1 MLLRAGALDN
11 RAFRYSAMVGAGVVA
26 CLVVVWS
33 ADDATTPASAA
44 DTLAV
49 RFPAQTP
56 VAGTPAQPQVDQRR
70 ADADRALF
78 IPSATYPPT
87 LAMSRAAPP
96 PASPAPAAAP
106 KLAAPPQPAAPVQT
120 SQGDAAPTHRLGPQL
135 ASASSRP
142 ASVPAARIQA
152 HSPNVLNDAQI
163 ASMKQRLKLT
173 PEQERM
179 WPSVEAAL
187 RKLAYAKSQDRSR
200 RDPFAGIDPSS
211 SEVSDLKWAA
221 FPLVMSFS
229 EDQRRELIDLA
240 HVAGLEKLVPQF

>member
-1 MLLRAGALDN
+1 MLLRAGALEN
-11 RAFRYSAMVGAGVVA
+11 RTFRYSAMVGAGAVA
-26 CLVVVWS
+26 CLVAVWS
-33 ADDATTPASAA
+33 ANDGASTASAA
-44 DTLAV
+44 DALAS
-49 RFPAQTP
+49 RFPREAP
-56 VAGTPAQPQVDQRR
+56 AAAAPAQPQLDQRR
-70 ADADRALF
+70 AEADRALF
-78 IPSATYPPT
+78 IPSLTYPPT
-87 LAMSRAAPP
+87 LAMSRAAPS

-106 KLAAPPQPAAPVQT
+106 KLAAPPQAAAPVQT
-120 SQGDAAPTHRLGPQL
+120 AQGDAAPTHRLGPQL

-142 ASVPAARIQA
+142 APAPPARTQA

-187 RKLAYAKSQDRSR
+187 RKLAYAKSPDRTR